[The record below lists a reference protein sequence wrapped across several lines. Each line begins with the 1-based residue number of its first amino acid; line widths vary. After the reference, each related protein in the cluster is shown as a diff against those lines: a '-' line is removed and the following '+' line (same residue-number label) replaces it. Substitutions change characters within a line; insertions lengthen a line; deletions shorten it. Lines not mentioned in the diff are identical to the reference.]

1 LDEEIKKRINLWVED
16 MVDIMTIEYSSLQVK
31 KIIELSKKHEFN
43 YIINFATKVFKFFF
57 REININIS
65 EKKSHDY
72 VNFILEQ
79 VISKVKKLELEE
91 I

>member
-16 MVDIMTIEYSSLQVK
+16 MIDIMTIEYSSLQVK
-31 KIIELSKKHEFN
+31 KIIELSKKYEFN
-43 YIINFATKVFKFFF
+43 YITNFATKVFKFFF

>member
-1 LDEEIKKRINLWVED
+1 
-16 MVDIMTIEYSSLQVK
+16 MVDIMTIEYSSLQLK
-31 KIIELSKKHEFN
+31 KIIELSKKYEFN

-79 VISKVKKLELEE
+79 VISKVKKLELED